1 MESSKVICV
10 KRILTVVLSFVLLI
24 TLNSVVYGQWTSI
37 SPAAVNSDGGLYN
50 FHLLSSAEER
60 AVGEDDG
67 NLTDVL
73 AQGISTV
80 SPNEG
85 TIGTQFTISGS
96 GFGSIEGKV
105 LVGKAAPK
113 ILQWT
118 DSSIECQLL
127 KALAPGIYDI
137 TVQPKGASVIVS
149 PGSFS
154 VMSPDIGYVRPP
166 GGSAN
171 DQITI
176 YGLFFG
182 TPKGKVTLGGKSCKV
197 LSWTMD
203 PTTGESQIEFV
214 VPKGLTT
221 GGTELKVTNEVG
233 SETTN
238 FNVGI
243 PTPSGI
249 YVVNETS
256 NEQSTATAYASG
268 LTSSPAYQNDV
279 TGHAIFVPIA
289 QVLPNITTWGQFNWD
304 WTYLDTLVQ
313 IAVSN
318 GKKFSVELETGF
330 QSSSTYLHS
339 LPSGFAATCGADCA
353 PLFDVWATGGSG
365 GRCISAYVLLPW
377 VPNVQQ
383 FWSAAAAALAD
394 HLKQTGVY
402 GSLTLV
408 HVPGLSVYD
417 EEIRLPTGFP
427 SPSPTDTGACP
438 DGRPAYPTVINDADI
453 SRWQSLGYSDAA
465 VINGFKV
472 IAMAFAQ
479 AFPDRFL
486 GLSLFNPGPN
496 GIDFPNLTNDP
507 PGYVASQIVQ
517 EVTAIAPGRV
527 QLQSDNLDSNFAQ
540 SEVLSL
546 AAQYG
551 DLIAWQTNKHAETG
565 AGCDGGGPGS
575 CNPDGPNSP
584 YFELLKNGWDNGGA
598 YLEVWSTDVVSY
610 PQSFAGAIAA
620 GYYVEN
626 TFPPPVVGLG
636 LGGP

>member
-1 MESSKVICV
+1 MDPHQ
-10 KRILTVVLSFVLLI
+10 SFCCGRGRYKSHRCI
-24 TLNSVVYGQWTSI
+24 ASGYI
-37 SPAAVNSDGGLYN
+37 P
-50 FHLLSSAEER
+50 
-60 AVGEDDG
+60 
-67 NLTDVL
+67 
-73 AQGISTV
+73 I

-85 TIGTQFTISGS
+85 TIGTQITITGS
-96 GFGSIEGKV
+96 GFGSIKGKV

-118 DSSIECQLL
+118 DSSIGCQILR
-127 KALAPGIYDI
+127 AVAPGTYDV
-137 TVQPKGASVIVS
+137 TVQPKGASPIVFQ
-149 PGSFS
+149 GGFS
-154 VMSPDIGYVRPP
+154 VMSPDIGFVRPP

-171 DQITI
+171 GQITV
-176 YGLFFG
+176 YGFFFG
-182 TPKGKVTLGGKSCKV
+182 TQKGKVTLGGKSCKV
-197 LSWTMD
+197 LSWAMD

-214 VPKGLTT
+214 VSKGLAT
-221 GGTELKVTNEVG
+221 GATELKVTNGVG
-233 SETTN
+233 TDTTN

-243 PTPSGI
+243 PTPSGL
-249 YVVNETS
+249 YVLNEAS

-268 LTSSPAYQNDV
+268 LTSSPAYQNDI

-289 QVLPNITTWGQFNWD
+289 QILPSITTWGQFNWD

-330 QSSSTYLHS
+330 QSSSTYLQS
-339 LPSGFAATCGADCA
+339 LPAGFAATCAEDCA

-377 VPNVQQ
+377 VPNVQE
-383 FWSAAAAALAD
+383 FWSAAAAALAA

-417 EEIRLPTGFP
+417 EEIRLPTGSP
-427 SPSPTDTGACP
+427 SPSSTDTEACP
-438 DGRPAYPTVINDADI
+438 DGRPAYPTVIDDAST
-453 SRWQSLGYSDAA
+453 SRWQGLGYSDGA

-472 IAMAFAQ
+472 IATAFAQ

-496 GIDFPNLTNDP
+496 GIDFPNLTGDP
-507 PGYVASQIVQ
+507 PGFVASQIVQ

-540 SEVLSL
+540 SEVLTL

-551 DLIAWQTNKHAETG
+551 DFIGWQTNKHAETG
-565 AGCDGGGPGS
+565 AGCNGGGAGS
-575 CNPDGPNSP
+575 CDPDGPSSP
-584 YFELLKNGWDNGGA
+584 YFELLKNGWKNGGA

-610 PQSFAGAIAA
+610 PQSFAAAIAA
-620 GYYVEN
+620 GFYVAN
-626 TFPPPVVGLG
+626 TFPPPVVGLS
-636 LGGP
+636 LGGPLNGTGQ